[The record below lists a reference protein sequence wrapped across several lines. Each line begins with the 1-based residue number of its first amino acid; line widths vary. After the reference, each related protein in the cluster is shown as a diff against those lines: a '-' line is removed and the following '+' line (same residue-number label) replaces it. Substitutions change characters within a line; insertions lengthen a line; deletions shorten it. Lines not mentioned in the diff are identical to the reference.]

1 MSNPRQEEARQ
12 EQELRI
18 QQQIAFASELFQ
30 GDVTIRRL
38 LESLAQGVV
47 VVDNSGTILLINTQ
61 AEIIFGYT
69 KDDLIG
75 KAHSL
80 LIPERFR
87 KVHEGHMAHFFE
99 EASARPMGIGL
110 DLCGRRKDGSEFP
123 VEISLSYIETIH
135 GVLVIALISDIT
147 VRKQFELRLRE
158 SEELF
163 RIQVESV
170 KDYAIFMLDTQGNVL
185 NWNAG
190 AEYLKGYRAEE
201 IIGKHFS
208 CFYTEEE
215 RNADTPADQLEKTAA
230 EGRIEDIGWRV
241 RKDGSRFW
249 ADVIITAVRD
259 EKGKL
264 SGFSKVTRDITER
277 KRAEEEIK
285 SLNNTLAAH
294 AAELETVNRELET
307 FNYTV
312 AHDLRKPLAV
322 INGYAQVLTEICS
335 DKLDDQCKGYVKETY
350 EGALRMDRLID
361 ALLNFSRVA
370 HAEPKREHVNLCAIS
385 EEVASQLKL
394 AEPERHVTFHIPS
407 GIAAEADPDL
417 LRVVL
422 GNLLGNAW
430 KYTSYRE
437 EGVIEFGATEI
448 DGKLAY
454 FVRDNGLGFDP
465 AEAEKLFAPFQRLE
479 SGKDVGGLG
488 IGLATVDRIITRHGG
503 KVWAEGKPGEG
514 ATFYFTV

>member
-1 MSNPRQEEARQ
+1 MPDPRQEETRQ

-18 QQQIAFASELFQ
+18 KQQIAFVSGLFQ
-30 GDVTIRRL
+30 EDVTIRRL

-47 VVDNSGTILLINTQ
+47 VVDNSGTILLTNNQ
-61 AEIIFGYT
+61 AETIFGYA
-69 KDDLIG
+69 KDELIG
-75 KAHSL
+75 KPHSL

-110 DLCGRRKDGSEFP
+110 DLSGCRKDGREFP
-123 VEISLSYIETIH
+123 VEISLSYIETAH
-135 GVLVIALISDIT
+135 GLLVIALISDIT
-147 VRKQFELRLRE
+147 VRKQFESRLRE

-170 KDYAIFMLDTQGNVL
+170 KDYAIFMLNTQGNVL

-190 AEYLKGYRAEE
+190 AEQLKGYRAEE

-215 RNADTPADQLEKTAA
+215 RVANRPSDQLEQAA
-230 EGRIEDIGWRV
+230 TQGRTEDIGWRV

-249 ADVIITAVRD
+249 ADVIITAIHD
-259 EKGKL
+259 EKGQL
-264 SGFSKVTRDITER
+264 NGFSKVTRDITER
-277 KRAEEEIK
+277 KRAEEEISK
-285 SLNNTLAAH
+285 LNNTLAAH
-294 AAELETVNRELET
+294 AAELENVNRELET

-335 DKLDDQCKGYVKETY
+335 DKLDDLCKGYVKETY
-350 EGALRMDRLID
+350 EGTLRMDRLID

-370 HAEPKREHVNLCAIS
+370 HAEPKRVRVNLCAIS
-385 EEVASQLKL
+385 EEVAAQLKL
-394 AEPERHVTFHIPS
+394 AEPERQVTFHIPS
-407 GIAAEADPDL
+407 GIVAVADPDL

-422 GNLLGNAW
+422 SNLLGNAW
-430 KYTSYRE
+430 KYTSYQE

-448 DGKLAY
+448 DGKSAY

-479 SGKDVGGLG
+479 SGKDIGGLG